1 MSNFKLNGSECLG
14 IEFGSTRIKAIL
26 IDDEFNVLATGSYD
40 WENKLVEGYW
50 TYSIDDIWHGLQ
62 SAYKSLNDECE
73 NKFSSKITSLSA
85 IGFSAMMHGYLA
97 FDKDDN
103 LLVPFRTWRNTTT
116 AQAAREL
123 TRVFNFNIPQRW
135 SIAHLYQAILNN
147 EEHVKDI
154 SYITTLAGYVHYKLT
169 GKKALGIGDASG
181 MFPIDSDI
189 NDYNQEMLEK
199 FSNLENVKQFDWNIK
214 DILPKVLLAGEN
226 AGTLSEDGAKLLDP
240 SATLKAGA
248 LMCPAEAGDP
258 HHHQQ
263 LCPAEGDAGTGMVA
277 TNSVAQRT
285 GNISAGTSIFS
296 MIVLEKQLSRVYEE
310 IDMVT
315 TPTGKPVAMVHCN
328 NCCTDL
334 DYWVKLFIE
343 FSSLSG
349 NNLTKGEIY
358 DLLYN
363 EALKGDSDCGKIVS
377 INYFSGEPVTGFL
390 QGRPMLLR
398 SENSNFNLA
407 NFMRTHIYSAIAT
420 LKIGM
425 EILEEE
431 NVNIDK
437 LMGHGGLFKTKYV
450 GQKLMAGAMK
460 TPVSVLS
467 TAGEGGAWGIAVLA
481 SYAKNNFGLPLEEF
495 LDKKV
500 FSKYEIS
507 TVQPDINDVNGFEK
521 YITLYKKSL
530 AVEKSAV
537 ENI

>member
-116 AQAAREL
+116 AQAARKL

-248 LMCPAEAGDP
+248 LMCPAE
-258 HHHQQ
+258 
-263 LCPAEGDAGTGMVA
+263 GDAGTGMVA

-390 QGRPMLLR
+390 QGRPMVLR

-431 NVNIDK
+431 NVDIDK

-481 SYAKNNFGLPLEEF
+481 SYAKNNFGLSLEEF

-507 TVQPDINDVNGFEK
+507 TVEPDINDVNGFEK

>member
-116 AQAAREL
+116 AQAAQEL

-135 SIAHLYQAILNN
+135 SITHLYQAILNN

-199 FSNLENVKQFDWNIK
+199 FSNLETVKQFDWNIK

-248 LMCPAEAGDP
+248 LM
-258 HHHQQ
+258 
-263 LCPAEGDAGTGMVA
+263 CPAEGDAGTGMVA

-315 TPTGKPVAMVHCN
+315 TPTGNPVAMVHCN

-390 QGRPMLLR
+390 QGRPMVLR

-507 TVQPDINDVNGFEK
+507 TVEPDINDVNGFEK

>member
-1 MSNFKLNGSECLG
+1 
-14 IEFGSTRIKAIL
+14 
-26 IDDEFNVLATGSYD
+26 
-40 WENKLVEGYW
+40 
-50 TYSIDDIWHGLQ
+50 
-62 SAYKSLNDECE
+62 
-73 NKFSSKITSLSA
+73 
-85 IGFSAMMHGYLA
+85 
-97 FDKDDN
+97 
-103 LLVPFRTWRNTTT
+103 
-116 AQAAREL
+116 
-123 TRVFNFNIPQRW
+123 
-135 SIAHLYQAILNN
+135 
-147 EEHVKDI
+147 
-154 SYITTLAGYVHYKLT
+154 
-169 GKKALGIGDASG
+169 
-181 MFPIDSDI
+181 
-189 NDYNQEMLEK
+189 
-199 FSNLENVKQFDWNIK
+199 
-214 DILPKVLLAGEN
+214 
-226 AGTLSEDGAKLLDP
+226 
-240 SATLKAGA
+240 
-248 LMCPAEAGDP
+248 
-258 HHHQQ
+258 
-263 LCPAEGDAGTGMVA
+263 
-277 TNSVAQRT
+277 
-285 GNISAGTSIFS
+285 
-296 MIVLEKQLSRVYEE
+296 
-310 IDMVT
+310 
-315 TPTGKPVAMVHCN
+315 MVHCN

-377 INYFSGEPVTGFL
+377 INYFSGEPVTGFS
-390 QGRPMLLR
+390 QGRPMVLR

-431 NVNIDK
+431 NVDIDK

-507 TVQPDINDVNGFEK
+507 TVEPDINDVNGFEK

>member
-26 IDDEFNVLATGSYD
+26 IDDEFNVLATGSHD

-50 TYSIDDIWHGLQ
+50 TYSIEDIWRGLQ

-116 AQAAREL
+116 AQAARDL

-147 EEHVKDI
+147 EEHVKNI
-154 SYITTLAGYVHYKLT
+154 SYITTLAGYVHYKLS
-169 GKKALGIGDASG
+169 GKKTVGIGDASG

-189 NDYNQEMLEK
+189 NDYNQEMLEN
-199 FSNLENVKQFDWNIK
+199 FSNLETVKQFDWNIK

-226 AGTLSEDGAKLLDP
+226 AGTLSEEGAKLLDP
-240 SATLKAGA
+240 SGTLKAGA
-248 LMCPAEAGDP
+248 LM
-258 HHHQQ
+258 
-263 LCPAEGDAGTGMVA
+263 CPAEGDAGTGMVA

-296 MIVLEKQLSRVYEE
+296 MIVLEKQLSKVYEE

-349 NNLTKGEIY
+349 NKLTKGEIY

-377 INYFSGEPVTGFL
+377 INYFSGEPVTGFS
-390 QGRPMLLR
+390 QGRPMVLR

-431 NVNIDK
+431 NVDIDK

-481 SYAKNNFGLPLEEF
+481 SYAKNSFDLSLEEF

-507 TVQPDINDVNGFEK
+507 TVEPDINDVNGFEK
-521 YITLYKKSL
+521 YMTLYKKSL

>member
-1 MSNFKLNGSECLG
+1 MYTLFWRNFMSNFKLNGSECLG

-40 WENKLVEGYW
+40 WENKLVDGYW

-116 AQAAREL
+116 VQAAREL

-199 FSNLENVKQFDWNIK
+199 FSNLETVKQFDWNIK

-248 LMCPAEAGDP
+248 LMCPAE
-258 HHHQQ
+258 
-263 LCPAEGDAGTGMVA
+263 GDAGTGMVA

-285 GNISAGTSIFS
+285 GNISAGTRRAMGSVKFEKQLIKQ
-296 MIVLEKQLSRVYEE
+296 MKRTGTLAMCRLDNNTVLEKGLYYYQGNDFASELVYSVGRLCEPCLE
-310 IDMVT
+310 HIDNNF
-315 TPTGKPVAMVHCN
+315 KP
-328 NCCTDL
+328 L
-334 DYWVKLFIE
+334 DTIQ
-343 FSSLSG
+343 
-349 NNLTKGEIY
+349 KGEFADVTEDIVY
-358 DLLYN
+358 LLQVCRHKLENNNYNNFEEDIHKANDLNGQLAHLKREELQRIQSQSGSIKVSMVYLTMIQ
-363 EALKGDSDCGKIVS
+363 EAQNIVTYS
-377 INYFSGEPVTGFL
+377 INLMKVSRKF
-390 QGRPMLLR
+390 Q
-398 SENSNFNLA
+398 A
-407 NFMRTHIYSAIAT
+407 
-420 LKIGM
+420 
-425 EILEEE
+425 EE
-431 NVNIDK
+431 
-437 LMGHGGLFKTKYV
+437 
-450 GQKLMAGAMK
+450 
-460 TPVSVLS
+460 
-467 TAGEGGAWGIAVLA
+467 
-481 SYAKNNFGLPLEEF
+481 
-495 LDKKV
+495 
-500 FSKYEIS
+500 
-507 TVQPDINDVNGFEK
+507 
-521 YITLYKKSL
+521 
-530 AVEKSAV
+530 
-537 ENI
+537 

>member
-26 IDDEFNVLATGSYD
+26 IDDEFNVLATGSHD

-50 TYSIDDIWHGLQ
+50 TYSIEDIWHGLQ

-123 TRVFNFNIPQRW
+123 TKVFNFNIPQRW
-135 SIAHLYQAILNN
+135 SIAHIYQAILNN

-154 SYITTLAGYVHYKLT
+154 SYITTLAGYVHYKLS
-169 GKKALGIGDASG
+169 GKKTVGIGDASG

-199 FSNLENVKQFDWNIK
+199 FSNLETVKQFDWDIK

-226 AGTLSEDGAKLLDP
+226 AGTLTENGAKLLDP
-240 SATLKAGA
+240 SGTLKAGA
-248 LMCPAEAGDP
+248 LM
-258 HHHQQ
+258 
-263 LCPAEGDAGTGMVA
+263 CPAEGDAGTGMVA
-277 TNSVAQRT
+277 TNSVAQKT

-349 NNLTKGEIY
+349 NKLTKGEIY

-377 INYFSGEPVTGFL
+377 INYFSGEPVTGFS
-390 QGRPMLLR
+390 QGRPMVLR

-431 NVNIDK
+431 NVDIDK

-481 SYAKNNFGLPLEEF
+481 SYAKNSFDLSLEEF

-507 TVQPDINDVNGFEK
+507 TVEPDINDVNGFDK
-521 YITLYKKSL
+521 YMTLYKKSL

>member
-40 WENKLVEGYW
+40 WENKLVDGYW

-189 NDYNQEMLEK
+189 NNYNQEMLEI

-248 LMCPAEAGDP
+248 LMCPAE
-258 HHHQQ
+258 
-263 LCPAEGDAGTGMVA
+263 GDAGTGMVA

-315 TPTGKPVAMVHCN
+315 TPIGKPVAMVHCN

-390 QGRPMLLR
+390 QGRPMVLR

-431 NVNIDK
+431 NVDIDK

-507 TVQPDINDVNGFEK
+507 TVEPDINDVNGFEK